1 MKTEELRNLG
11 LTDEQIKFVMA
22 ENGKDINELKKNLAD
37 VTSERDNFKEKATNA
52 EETLKKF
59 DGVDVEAMK
68 AEVES
73 WKVKAEESEKAF
85 NQKIYDRDYNDALTT
100 ALSGIKFTS
109 ESAKKSVMKDIKDA
123 GLVMK
128 EGKILGLNDLIDSIK
143 STDASAFVDEEAAKL
158 EEGKAKFTVKD
169 TIDNQGGITK
179 ESIMAIKDR
188 DERRK
193 AIAENIGLFS

>member
-11 LTDEQIKFVMA
+11 LTDEQIKFVMS
-22 ENGKDINELKKNLAD
+22 ENGKDINELKKNLSD
-37 VTSERDNFKEKATNA
+37 MTSERDKFKEKATNA

-85 NQKIYDRDYNDALTT
+85 NQKIYDRDYNDALTS
-100 ALSGIKFTS
+100 ALSSIKFTS
-109 ESAKKSVMKDIKDA
+109 ESAKKSIAKEIKDA
-123 GLVMK
+123 GLVLK
-128 EGKILGLNDLIDSIK
+128 DGKILGLNDYIETIRA
-143 STDASAFVDEEAAKL
+143 TDASAFVDENKAKL
-158 EEGKAKFTVKD
+158 EEGKARFTEG
-169 TIDNQGGITK
+169 NNGNNGGGMTK

-193 AIAENIGLFS
+193 AIAENIALFS